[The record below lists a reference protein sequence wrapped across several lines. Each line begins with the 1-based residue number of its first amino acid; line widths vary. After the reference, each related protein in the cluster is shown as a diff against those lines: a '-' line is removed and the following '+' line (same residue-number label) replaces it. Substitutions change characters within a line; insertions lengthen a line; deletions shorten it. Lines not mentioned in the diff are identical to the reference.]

1 MQANNS
7 SIDNCLTLAGY
18 VTSTVKRSLS
28 PAGIAHYSFYLEHR
42 SSRIE
47 ANLQRQ
53 VWCKIKV
60 VLAGNQFSLI
70 AQQIMVGVKVQVTG
84 FIHLHKSY
92 NGLDQLVLHTEQ
104 IEFID

>member
-7 SIDNCLTLAGY
+7 SIENSLILTGIVA
-18 VTSTVKRSLS
+18 STVKQSLS
-28 PAGIAHYSFYLEHR
+28 PLGIANYSFYLEHR
-42 SSRIE
+42 SSRME

-60 VLAGNQFSLI
+60 VLAGNQFSFI
-70 AQQIMVGVKVQVTG
+70 AQQIMVGVKVQVKG
-84 FIHLHKSY
+84 FIHSHKSY

>member
-1 MQANNS
+1 MQASKS
-7 SIDNCLTLAGY
+7 SIDNRLTLTGNVAS
-18 VTSTVKRSLS
+18 VVKQSLS
-28 PAGIAHYSFYLEHR
+28 PAGIAHYRFYLEHR

-53 VWCKIKV
+53 VWCKIQV

-70 AQQIMVGVKVQVTG
+70 AQQIMVGAKVRVEG
-84 FIHLHKSY
+84 FIHTHKGY
-92 NGLDQLVLHTEQ
+92 NGIDQLVLHTEQ

>member
-7 SIDNCLTLAGY
+7 SIDNGLTLSGRVA
-18 VTSTVKRSLS
+18 STVKQSLS
-28 PAGIAHYSFYLEHR
+28 PAGIANYSFYLEHR
-42 SSRIE
+42 SNRVE

-70 AQQIMVGVKVQVTG
+70 TQQIMVGATVRIRG
-84 FIHLHKSY
+84 FLHTHKGY

>member
-7 SIDNCLTLAGY
+7 SIDNCLMLSG
-18 VTSTVKRSLS
+18 TVASVIKRSLS
-28 PAGIAHYSFYLEHR
+28 PAGVANYSFYLEHR

-47 ANLQRQ
+47 AGLQRQ

-70 AQQIMVGVKVQVTG
+70 AQQIMVGAKVKVNG
-84 FIHLHKSY
+84 FIHTHNGY
-92 NGLDQLVLHTEQ
+92 NGVNQLVLHTEQ